1 MFKRKTTVTVGGRTV
16 KDCLGSFLN
25 ISDKTL
31 YLFANCKI
39 NNPPAPELCRQ
50 SFCPTGIA
58 YQSIYHTKTCW
69 LSRKLNSK
77 LLTPSSGT
85 FTTGNTQESKCQPFH
100 LSHGLFIHMSIE
112 ELGNRFQRNLATYH
126 KSASAGQTGVCH
138 QDVDFFK
145 KTKQLPPLY

>member
-1 MFKRKTTVTVGGRTV
+1 MWQQEGCLKRKTTVTVGGRTV

-39 NNPPAPELCRQ
+39 NRSPCTRAVQTVFL
-50 SFCPTGIA
+50 PTGIA

-77 LLTPSSGT
+77 LLTPSSVLSPQ
-85 FTTGNTQESKCQPFH
+85 GNTQESKCQPFPS
-100 LSHGLFIHMSIE
+100 LSTWSVYSHVYRRAWEQIPKEILQHTTNQHQLAK
-112 ELGNRFQRNLATYH
+112 LGSVTRMLIF
-126 KSASAGQTGVCH
+126 
-138 QDVDFFK
+138 
-145 KTKQLPPLY
+145 